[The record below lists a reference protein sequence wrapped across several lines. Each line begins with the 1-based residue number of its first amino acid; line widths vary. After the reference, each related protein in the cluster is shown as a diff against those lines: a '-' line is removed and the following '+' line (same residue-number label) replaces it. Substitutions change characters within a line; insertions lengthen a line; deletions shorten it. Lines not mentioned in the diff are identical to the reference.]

1 MRADLHVHTLIS
13 DGLLTPLEVMGKAE
27 SAGIDVLA
35 ITDHDSLAAHTQGLP
50 TGRTR
55 LIVGVEFTTCH
66 LGREHHLLGYFRG
79 LPPASFRRAVARVRE
94 ERRERMREACRR
106 LTTAGIALDF
116 DQFLATQ
123 RSASL
128 TSAHLARY
136 LADQNAVSS
145 EEEAFDLYLR
155 GGRSVVPLPSTPM
168 PSATEMINCAGG
180 ISVWAHPPLREFDS
194 LIDSV
199 VSMGIQGLEAVN
211 YWRPDADPL
220 PFVNAAARYS
230 LITTG
235 GTDFHS
241 NTHPCPLGSRYVD
254 ESLIGAFLSRL

>member
-13 DGLLTPLEVMGKAE
+13 DGELTPLEVVRKAE
-27 SAGIDVLA
+27 CAGIDVLA
-35 ITDHDSLAAHTQGLP
+35 ITDHDSLLGHTHGLP
-50 TGRTR
+50 VGRTR

-66 LGREHHLLGYFRG
+66 LGREYHLLGYFG
-79 LPPASFRRAVARVRE
+79 DMPSASFCRAVERVRE
-94 ERRERMREACRR
+94 ERQERMREACRR
-106 LTTAGIALDF
+106 LATAGIALDF
-116 DQFLATQ
+116 DHFLATQ
-123 RSASL
+123 PSASL

-136 LADQNAVSS
+136 LADRRVVTS
-145 EEEAFDLYLR
+145 EDEAFDRYLK
-155 GGRSVVPLPSTPM
+155 GGLSVVPLPSTPM
-168 PSATEMINCAGG
+168 ASAAEMINSAGG
-180 ISVWAHPPLREFDS
+180 ISVWAHPPLLEFDS

-199 VSMGIQGLEAVN
+199 VAMGIQGLEAVN

-220 PFVNAAARYS
+220 PFVRAAARYS

-241 NTHPCPLGSRYVD
+241 DTHPCPFGSKYVD